1 MKRNI
6 LSELINRIFFLNVNM
21 IFILVYK
28 AEYQYVTPPRKISLK
43 SETLCSN
50 SYIDNSTLIKGKN
63 KFIR

>member
-6 LSELINRIFFLNVNM
+6 LSELINRVFFLNVNI

-28 AEYQYVTPPRKISLK
+28 VEYQHVTPRKILLK

-50 SYIDNSTLIKGKN
+50 SYIDNSILIKGKN